1 MLWRRQGVACVP
13 CPLATK
19 TGQHTSLFRLRA
31 HRRGDDYPPW
41 RTFPGARLRGSACA
55 ALVAHVRARRTRSL
69 AAGRR
74 QPKPARDTTYGAR
87 AVLWAVERGLR
98 AGFAHGMMRVVG
110 NQRAHCGTFRSGR
123 VNDQRRTHVRPVPS
137 GTRRVPTPI
146 PGCPSIALVAQAVQ
160 LALGVVPLG
169 ADFLLIQIKNGVVE
183 GLHIG
188 TQTQEGWQ
196 PTEKPVGQLHAFV
209 LCSSPPAKTISLR
222 ADCNEVGIKLLHT
235 LFGTF
240 RSSDFLGFDA
250 HRGTSVTG

>member
-41 RTFPGARLRGSACA
+41 KTFPGARLRGSACA

-110 NQRAHCGTFRSGR
+110 NQRAHCGMFRSGR

-160 LALGVVPLG
+160 LALGVVHLG
-169 ADFLLIQIKNGVVE
+169 ADFFHEPHVHVP
-183 GLHIG
+183 
-188 TQTQEGWQ
+188 TQHG
-196 PTEKPVGQLHAFV
+196 
-209 LCSSPPAKTISLR
+209 
-222 ADCNEVGIKLLHT
+222 EVGEH
-235 LFGTF
+235 
-240 RSSDFLGFDA
+240 LG
-250 HRGTSVTG
+250 VW